1 MSHRAG
7 TEEEHHTGDA
17 LPYINVITYVS
28 IAIPEHLQ
36 LILVVFVV
44 VVVVNRVHNVA

>member
-36 LILVVFVV
+36 LVLVMFVV
-44 VVVVNRVHNVA
+44 VVIANCVRDVA

>member
-1 MSHRAG
+1 VSHRAG